1 LLQQDDPLVKFK
13 LSMLE
18 RCLPAESAV
27 VFGDVWRVDGGY
39 TVACAERGCERVL
52 LVDGLETPAWQ
63 QERLRHPQIDFMK
76 GDFSSPLFMASFT
89 DRFEIG
95 VAFDILLHQGA
106 MLGTL
111 NLLLGKVTG
120 RFCVVQP
127 MLEEQATPGSLVYL
141 PGNAAGTDIYP
152 LEVPDAEVKLL
163 DPEEVNHSNWIWGMT
178 PSFLTAAMTGEGFRL
193 VSEETL
199 APLPNPRW
207 SWWGAV
213 YERVRDS
220 IPHHWSA
227 HRTWP
232 GLWLEPW

>member
-1 LLQQDDPLVKFK
+1 
-13 LSMLE
+13 
-18 RCLPAESAV
+18 
-27 VFGDVWRVDGGY
+27 
-39 TVACAERGCERVL
+39 
-52 LVDGLETPAWQ
+52 
-63 QERLRHPQIDFMK
+63 
-76 GDFSSPLFMASFT
+76 MASFT